1 MLIGFASIC
10 ACVIVLACLSLGAFF
25 FDMLHQVTINYNT
38 ELLGNSR
45 ALIDQMLEHVNGNVL
60 QLSINQTALKYM
72 NGQIPVDYDE
82 LTRLQSLL
90 ADMCMAND
98 YTDSI
103 YIVCPEQMCI
113 RDRSGR
119 CKGPW

>member
-45 ALIDQMLEHVNGNVL
+45 ALIDQMLVTSTATCSSSASIR
-60 QLSINQTALKYM
+60 QL
-72 NGQIPVDYDE
+72 
-82 LTRLQSLL
+82 
-90 ADMCMAND
+90 
-98 YTDSI
+98 
-103 YIVCPEQMCI
+103 
-113 RDRSGR
+113 
-119 CKGPW
+119 